1 MQELE
6 KLETARKAIE
16 ESMALPEAYSNG
28 AHMRELRT
36 QHDDNAGEH
45 ARAIARW
52 EQVDARIGE
61 LKERLAALRSDR
73 AVQ

>member
-1 MQELE
+1 
-6 KLETARKAIE
+6 
-16 ESMALPEAYSNG
+16 
-28 AHMRELRT
+28 MRELRA

-52 EQVDARIGE
+52 ELVDARIGE
-61 LKERLAALRSDR
+61 LKERLAALRNGR